1 MKTTILNQFMRV
13 LVILFSLLLTA
24 CSSQEK
30 KEDKV
35 KLIEVPKTE
44 IKIDTKEANTIIEK
58 SFEETQ
64 DSLRK
69 VLLKSKLNKNLKS
82 SLLQELYI
90 RGLVAQENDEISF
103 NLPFNLHGLDCGAP
117 DCYSTDISFRIPSKE
132 PIEFPDKI
140 DFKLFEHGCVDE
152 EETENSVFELKEK
165 SQDYVNYFSEESK
178 SNLII
183 KRNGDLYYYPHL
195 KSNSISINTIDKMFE
210 NGKFEDAEIAP
221 YQSTVMT
228 SNEYEHFI
236 KK

>member
-1 MKTTILNQFMRV
+1 MRV